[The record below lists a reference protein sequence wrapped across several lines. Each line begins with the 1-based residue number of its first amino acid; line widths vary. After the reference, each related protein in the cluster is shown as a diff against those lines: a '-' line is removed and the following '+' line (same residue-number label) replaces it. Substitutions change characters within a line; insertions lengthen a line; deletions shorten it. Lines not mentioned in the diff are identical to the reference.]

1 MSRRLLVVLLAV
13 TLVAAACGDDDT
25 DAEDNGEVPAEE
37 GARETDGTRTLERED
52 LLAGL
57 DDCTE
62 PSGDDPLVIGFAA
75 DLSELGGNSD
85 QPASQAAEFMAEVI
99 NCRGGAAGGTP
110 VEVIVKNIEGDP
122 ATTQRAAQELLD
134 DGVHAILGPPF
145 SDFGFPLLT
154 VVDGQAPV
162 LFVAST
168 EVTLASDEAKSFLIA
183 FSDPVQAAAAAEFA
197 IDEGHESAVTFSSPD
212 APYFDNLPMWF
223 TEVFEQGGGQT
234 VRNFTFSLDD
244 EDFSTQV
251 NQLASLDPLPDVLY
265 TAMVMP
271 QSGVLL
277 GQLRGA
283 GVLDDIHIIG
293 ADSFDA
299 TEIVAAGD
307 VADGVEFTTHA
318 FPDEGTQM
326 QEFLDLYEEEQGS
339 QLETV
344 SFGALGADG
353 VLLVVDAFERVGELN
368 PDAIYEALRSAEDV
382 EVITG
387 TVSYEGGENI
397 PDKPVFILALENG
410 ETTLVDRF
418 TPENVPEG

>member
-1 MSRRLLVVLLAV
+1 MGRRLFVVPFLVV
-13 TLVAAACGDDDT
+13 TLITAACGDDD
-25 DAEDNGEVPAEE
+25 DAERNGEVTAEE
-37 GARETDGTRTLERED
+37 DVGDTDGTRTVARED

-62 PSGDDPLVIGFAA
+62 PTGDEPLVIGFAA

-85 QPASQAAEFMAEVI
+85 QPASQAAEFIAELI

-134 DGVHAILGPPF
+134 EGVHVILGPPF

-154 VVDGQAPV
+154 VVDGQVPV

-168 EVTLASDEAKSFLIA
+168 EVTLASDETKSFLIA
-183 FSDPVQAAAAAEFA
+183 FSDPVQAAAAAELA
-197 IDEGHESAVTFSSPD
+197 LNEGHESAVTFSSPD
-212 APYFDNLPMWF
+212 APYFNNLPMWF
-223 TEVFEQGGGQT
+223 TEVFEEGGGET
-234 VRNFTFSLDD
+234 VRDFTFSLED
-244 EDFSTQV
+244 ETFSTQV
-251 NQLASLDPLPDVLY
+251 NQLANLDPLPDVLY

-277 GQLRGA
+277 GQLEGA
-283 GVLDDIHIIG
+283 GVLGDIQIIG

-307 VADGVEFTTHA
+307 VANDVLFTTHA
-318 FPDEGTQM
+318 FPIEGTRM
-326 QEFLDLYEEEQGS
+326 QEFLDVYGEEQGS

-353 VLLVVDAFERVGELN
+353 VLLAVDAFERAGELEA
-368 PDAIYEALRSAEDV
+368 DAIYEALRSTESV

-387 TVSYEGGENI
+387 TVSYAGTNNI
-397 PDKPVFILALENG
+397 PDKPVFILTIENG
-410 ETTLVDRF
+410 ETTFVERL
-418 TPENVPEG
+418 TPEDVPEG